1 MLSAGSTGSMES
13 LDSLD
18 LASRLASS
26 PAPPTIPD
34 GLLSDDLHDAR
45 SSSLSEI
52 DEALDDSQLDL
63 SPRLEKFASEIDS
76 EAETER
82 IDDSPHRFHNRT
94 SIVLSAG
101 AYGAS
106 PSKLAQST
114 TYDNLDDDEANE
126 LEVSPSKPSRELRLN
141 GVRNIFADSA
151 QDDTDSPS
159 LPPEVANKKRKRG
172 DSTDND
178 EGLDDD
184 VPLRKRRSSLT
195 GDDKTL
201 AAAEEDVTVTSAL
214 EAEQKINDL
223 LSPDEISPANEDQA
237 DDNRASSLRVRKGKK
252 GKRKGKR
259 STKDYDDL
267 AENGTVDDNQMNGDE
282 PLPED
287 EDNAE
292 IDGQDELEAAVKI
305 EECRS
310 FPVVCLR
317 AEDKR

>member
-1 MLSAGSTGSMES
+1 MES
-13 LDSLD
+13 LDSVEPG
-18 LASRLASS
+18 SRLASS

-82 IDDSPHRFHNRT
+82 IDDSPNRFHNRT

-114 TYDNLDDDEANE
+114 TYDNLDDDEEANE
-126 LEVSPSKPSRELRLN
+126 PEGSPSKPAREMRLN
-141 GVRNIFADSA
+141 GIPDTLADSA
-151 QDDTDSPS
+151 ADATDSPS
-159 LPPEVANKKRKRG
+159 LLPDIVGKKRKRG

-178 EGLDDD
+178 AEAIDGEE
-184 VPLRKRRSSLT
+184 PLRKRRGSPTADEALT
-195 GDDKTL
+195 
-201 AAAEEDVTVTSAL
+201 AAEQDATITDAPEI
-214 EAEQKINDL
+214 EPKNDIM
-223 LSPDEISPANEDQA
+223 LSPDEISPANEDQV
-237 DDNRASSLRVRKGKK
+237 DDSRAATLRGRKGKK
-252 GKRKGKR
+252 GKRKGKK
-259 STKDYDDL
+259 STKDYDDMG
-267 AENGTVDDNQMNGDE
+267 ENGPLDDNQMNGDE

-287 EDNAE
+287 EDTVE
-292 IDGQDELEAAVKI
+292 VDGADDLEAASKI
-305 EECRS
+305 EECKFS
-310 FPVVCLR
+310 DCNPTM
-317 AEDKR
+317 